1 MQQLTPSSVK
11 QKYPS
16 LINCVPDVYINT
28 YTLETSIA
36 EKIESI
42 VSKAAITTRMKD
54 FYDIYKIMNNPNI
67 KLNNSILKEAIKN
80 TFTHRHTIIDKDSI
94 VLNINTNLMELFKID
109 YYVEVNRTNLWH
121 SFLKKNR
128 LPDLSFY
135 EVGLF
140 ICNYIP
146 KFM

>member
-1 MQQLTPSSVK
+1 
-11 QKYPS
+11 
-16 LINCVPDVYINT
+16 
-28 YTLETSIA
+28 
-36 EKIESI
+36 
-42 VSKAAITTRMKD
+42 
-54 FYDIYKIMNNPNI
+54 MNNPNI
-67 KLNNSILKEAIKN
+67 KLNNSILKEAIRN

-94 VLNINTNLMELFKID
+94 VFNID
-109 YYVEVNRTNLWH
+109 YYVEGNRTNLWH

-128 LPDLSFY
+128 LPELSFY